1 MASRPPEVLLRQ
13 ERGTRSCLLVRG
25 SRLSPTQHLQ
35 QAPGRDQRPDT
46 LQQQEAELLL
56 IPGEDGKD
64 RGAKQVEDQ
73 VEARVLI
80 EHPELGGHV
89 SGEDQQGAGYLN
101 HLVDRPSYEGRPRA
115 AASTA
120 SARCIHGGGVTSQA
134 QRAARRRAGSATRL
148 RGSPR
153 ERAVRTGRARDA
165 CDHGRGGLG
174 AAQLTTSR
182 ERLALMR
189 AYLQQLE
196 PREVAR
202 LLELSEA
209 RARHEVLKRLAQLD
223 GLGHR

>member
-56 IPGEDGKD
+56 IPGEDGQD

-80 EHPELGGHV
+80 EHPELGRRVG
-89 SGEDQQGAGYLN
+89 GKDQQGAGYLD
-101 HLVDRPSYEGRPRA
+101 HLVDRPSYEGKPRG

-120 SARCIHGGGVTSQA
+120 SARRITAPGLPAKSTERRHDAPAPPPPACGVTVK
-134 QRAARRRAGSATRL
+134 RR
-148 RGSPR
+148 
-153 ERAVRTGRARDA
+153 
-165 CDHGRGGLG
+165 
-174 AAQLTTSR
+174 
-182 ERLALMR
+182 
-189 AYLQQLE
+189 
-196 PREVAR
+196 
-202 LLELSEA
+202 
-209 RARHEVLKRLAQLD
+209 
-223 GLGHR
+223 